1 MSGQSTP
8 AGWYPDPQNP
18 GQQRYWDGNAWSEST
33 QPAAGGAPG
42 VAPAYG
48 QQVGYGYAQ
57 GAGGTPA
64 DPGARFV
71 AYLIDGVI
79 IFGAV
84 IAVLIVGAIFGA
96 ISDALGAIV
105 TILGYLAVMGGAI
118 WYILT
123 YEGGPTGQTIG
134 KKQMKIA
141 VVDAATG
148 QPGIGTGRAFT
159 RRLWQWLWSIPC
171 YYGYWSIFTN
181 PEKLT
186 QYDKSSKTRVVK
198 V

>member
-18 GQQRYWDGNAWSEST
+18 GQQRYWDGAAWSEAI
-33 QPAAGGAPG
+33 QPGAAAAPG
-42 VAPAYG
+42 AAPFG
-48 QQVGYGYAQ
+48 QAVGYGYAQ
-57 GAGGTPA
+57 GGVGEVA
-64 DPGARFV
+64 DVGARFL

-84 IAVLIVGAIFGA
+84 FGA
-96 ISDALGAIV
+96 ISDGLGAIV
-105 TILGYLAVMGGAI
+105 TLLGYLAVVGGSI
-118 WYILT
+118 WYFLT

-134 KKQMKIA
+134 KKQMKIR

-148 QPGIGTGRAFT
+148 QPGIGVNKAFM
-159 RRLWQWLWSIPC
+159 RRLWQWLWAIPC

-181 PEKLT
+181 PEKIT
-186 QYDKSSKTRVVK
+186 QYDKQSGTRVVK

>member
-18 GQQRYWDGNAWSEST
+18 AQQRYWDGAAWSEAT
-33 QPAAGGAPG
+33 QPVAGAAATSDFGH
-42 VAPAYG
+42 
-48 QQVGYGYAQ
+48 QLGYGYAQ
-57 GAGGTPA
+57 GGGEAA

-71 AYLIDGVI
+71 AYLIDGLI
-79 IFGAV
+79 IFAAMIVVVVLGGILGAV
-84 IAVLIVGAIFGA
+84 
-96 ISDALGAIV
+96 SDALGAIV
-105 TILGYLAVMGGAI
+105 TIVGYLAVIVGSF
-118 WYILT
+118 WYLLT

-134 KKQMKIA
+134 KKQMKIR
-141 VVDAATG
+141 VVDASTG

-159 RRLWQWLWSIPC
+159 RRLWQWLWGIPC
-171 YYGYWSIFTN
+171 YYGFWSIFTN